1 MAQDSGAG
9 PYRLPRNNIIHP
21 LRHAVQYFY
30 GLNNSIVHGNVRA
43 ILDSVVAALSLKPS
57 RKFTCVLAVS
67 LLSLFNI
74 LSMYVEQS
82 YFARW
87 WRLQPQHTRTLVRA
101 LVESGQL
108 SFANGGWCMHAQR
121 GHASLC
127 GHDRP
132 NDAGVCTRSG
142 PELPSSALTL
152 DAGTHSCISSWASC
166 PLLAGKSTRS
176 GTQQPTPLFTPPWAL
191 TLFLHET

>member
-9 PYRLPRNNIIHP
+9 GYRRPRNNIIHP
-21 LRHAVQYFY
+21 LRHALQYFY

-43 ILDSVVAALSLKPS
+43 ILDSVVAALSLNPS

-108 SFANGGWCMHAQR
+108 SFANGGWCMHDEATPHYVDMIDQMTL
-121 GHASLC
+121 G
-127 GHDRP
+127 
-132 NDAGVCTRSG
+132 
-142 PELPSSALTL
+142 SALFQALSFLPPPSLLTQAHIL
-152 DAGTHSCISSWASC
+152 ASAAGLRAHCWLANRRVRTHSNQCRCSRRHG
-166 PLLAGKSTRS
+166 L
-176 GTQQPTPLFTPPWAL
+176 
-191 TLFLHET
+191 